1 MTRNILKTGIF
12 LIVFA
17 TLFSTCQK
25 QKEELLVGN
34 TYIETFP
41 QNNSTT
47 IHFID
52 NEILTIKQGD
62 YQDTY
67 KYKIRKRKI
76 TLTNIESLPGYVF
89 EFYFHIINRN
99 KFEIGYLRPY
109 IPEEYPGNMIFEKV
123 K

>member
-1 MTRNILKTGIF
+1 MKQNILKIGILLF
-12 LIVFA
+12 VFT
-17 TLFSTCQK
+17 TLFSACKK
-25 QKEELLVGN
+25 QKEDLLVGN

-41 QNNSTT
+41 IKNGYA

-52 NEILTIKQGD
+52 RERLTITREED
-62 YQDTY
+62 DIDTITY
-67 KYKIRKRKI
+67 KIQRKKIIWR
-76 TLTNIESLPGYVF
+76 SVQH
-89 EFYFHIINRN
+89 YFRIINRN